1 LVLKCF
7 RCFIMER
14 RFFSDLNDPHERTS
28 KMSDL
33 VSLPQS
39 PPAETMSGTIA
50 AEGHLRKREKP
61 SVSIG
66 IAVRRVLI
74 VEDDVALADFLRAE
88 LESQRFTVELL
99 HDGEEAVNAL
109 AEERR
114 FDLLILDLNLPGLD
128 GISLIEKVRPTQ
140 PRLPMLV
147 LTARNGIDDKV
158 KAFQSGADDC
168 LTKPF
173 SLAELLARVQALMRR
188 NSGLIPNCS
197 QVGDLTL
204 LREERRV
211 ERNGR
216 RIELTPREFAILE
229 VLMRN
234 AGRPVSRSTL
244 LEEVWNMPAEP
255 STNIVDVY
263 MKYVRDKVDH
273 PGERKLTH
281 TVRGFGYELRDAD
294 A

>member
-1 LVLKCF
+1 
-7 RCFIMER
+7 MH
-14 RFFSDLNDPHERTS
+14 N
-28 KMSDL
+28 MSDL
-33 VSLPQS
+33 LALPAPFS
-39 PPAETMSGTIA
+39 VETASVPAAPENRM
-50 AEGHLRKREKP
+50 RKREKP
-61 SVSIG
+61 SAPAMG
-66 IAVRRVLI
+66 PGTARRVLI
-74 VEDDVALADFLRAE
+74 VEDDLSLADFLRAE
-88 LESQRFTVELL
+88 LQGQRYMVELL
-99 HDGEEAVNAL
+99 HDGEGAVLAL
-109 AEERR
+109 ADDRR
-114 FDLLILDLNLPGLD
+114 YDLLILDLNLPKLD
-128 GISLIEKVRPTQ
+128 GISLIEKVRPAQ

-158 KAFQSGADDC
+158 RAFQSGADDC

-173 SLAELLARVQALMRR
+173 SLAELLARVQALLRR

-234 AGRPVSRSTL
+234 AGRPVSRATL

-263 MKYVRDKVDH
+263 MKYVRDKVDR

-281 TVRGFGYELRDAD
+281 TIRGFGYELRDA
-294 A
+294 

>member
-1 LVLKCF
+1 
-7 RCFIMER
+7 MN
-14 RFFSDLNDPHERTS
+14 DLI
-28 KMSDL
+28 
-33 VSLPQS
+33 SLPE
-39 PPAETMSGTIA
+39 PFNAEMSSATIA
-50 AEGHLRKREKP
+50 TGPRIRKKEKP
-61 SVSIG
+61 SATVNTV
-66 IAVRRVLI
+66 ARRVLI
-74 VEDDVALADFLRAE
+74 VEDDVSLADFLRTE
-88 LESQRFTVELL
+88 LESQRFTVEIL
-99 HDGEEAVNAL
+99 HDGEEAVKAL
-109 AEERR
+109 ADERR
-114 FDLLILDLNLPGLD
+114 YDLLILDLNLPKLD
-128 GISLIEKVRPTQ
+128 GISLIERVRPTQ

-173 SLAELLARVQALMRR
+173 SLAELLARVQALLRR
-188 NSGLIPNCS
+188 NSGLVPNCS

-204 LREERRV
+204 MREERRV

-216 RIELTPREFAILE
+216 RIELTPREFAILD

-234 AGRPVSRSTL
+234 VGRPVSRATL

-263 MKYVRDKVDH
+263 MKYVRDKVDL

-281 TVRGFGYELRDAD
+281 TIRGFGYELRDACV
-294 A
+294 

>member
-1 LVLKCF
+1 
-7 RCFIMER
+7 MN
-14 RFFSDLNDPHERTS
+14 DLI
-28 KMSDL
+28 
-33 VSLPQS
+33 SLPE
-39 PPAETMSGTIA
+39 PFNAEMSSATIA
-50 AEGHLRKREKP
+50 TGPRIRKKEKP
-61 SVSIG
+61 SATVNTV
-66 IAVRRVLI
+66 ARRVLI
-74 VEDDVALADFLRAE
+74 VEDDVSLADFLRTE
-88 LESQRFTVELL
+88 LESQRFTVEIL
-99 HDGEEAVNAL
+99 HDGEEAVKAL
-109 AEERR
+109 ADERR
-114 FDLLILDLNLPGLD
+114 YDLLILDLNLPKLD
-128 GISLIEKVRPTQ
+128 GISLIERVRPTQ

-173 SLAELLARVQALMRR
+173 SLAELLARVQALLRR
-188 NSGLIPNCS
+188 NSGLVPNCS

-204 LREERRV
+204 MREERRV

-216 RIELTPREFAILE
+216 RIELTPREFAILD

-234 AGRPVSRSTL
+234 VGRPVSRAKL

-263 MKYVRDKVDH
+263 MKYVRDKVDL

-281 TVRGFGYELRDAD
+281 TIRGFGYELRDASV
-294 A
+294 

>member
-1 LVLKCF
+1 
-7 RCFIMER
+7 
-14 RFFSDLNDPHERTS
+14 
-28 KMSDL
+28 MSDL

-39 PPAETMSGTIA
+39 PTAETTNGTIA

-66 IAVRRVLI
+66 AAARRVLV
-74 VEDDVALADFLRAE
+74 VEDDIALADFLRAE
-88 LESQRFTVELL
+88 LESQRFSVELL

-109 AEERR
+109 AAERR

-188 NSGLIPNCS
+188 NSGLIQNCS
-197 QVGDLTL
+197 QVADLTL

-234 AGRPVSRSTL
+234 AGRPVSRATL

-263 MKYVRDKVDH
+263 MKYVRDKVDR